1 MALALVLANAWC
13 VTSCNLLPCAPAQE
27 QAQNVPPCHQK
38 PAAPEHCLHPALAEG
53 TATQT
58 FEAAQFEAVSGL
70 EMWSIVSPVEMLSA
84 VAQARDVSPPRVLP
98 LVLRV

>member
-27 QAQNVPPCHQK
+27 HAQNVPPCHQK
-38 PAAPEHCLHPALAEG
+38 PATPEHCLHPALAEG

-58 FEAAQFEAVSGL
+58 FEAAQFEVVSGL
-70 EMWSIVSPVEMLSA
+70 EMLSLVRPA
-84 VAQARDVSPPRVLP
+84 ERLTMMAESRAVSPPRLTP